1 MKILPSTF
9 NKKIFSLKNLFYHI
23 YTIIN
28 IIINNY
34 DIIHCSFH
42 YYPYIFDCIISS
54 KIKKNAVIIGA
65 QGTYGVLPLTKW
77 YLRFF
82 LKLHYKNSKIIHTAS
97 NFTKNEMLKYLDI
110 KNIIKFPINGID
122 INFFHP
128 TRNIDNFRNRYSENF
143 IILSIGALKIRK
155 GQDILIKA
163 FKIIKNEINN
173 VKLLIIGSG
182 TYKKLLEK
190 IIKNYGIED
199 VEFLGR
205 IQGKMLLKNYN
216 LCDIFILTPRF
227 YKNKFEGFGLV
238 YLEAGACKKPV
249 IGASS
254 GGVSEVIKHG
264 ETGFLVAEND
274 YKKVAEYAIK
284 ILTNLELKEKLG
296 ENGLLNARNNSWS
309 KICKRLLKLYY
320 KNIGDLT

>member
-1 MKILPSTF
+1 LT
-9 NKKIFSLKNLFYHI
+9 SL
-23 YTIIN
+23 
-28 IIINNY
+28 
-34 DIIHCSFH
+34 
-42 YYPYIFDCIISS
+42 
-54 KIKKNAVIIGA
+54 
-65 QGTYGVLPLTKW
+65 
-77 YLRFF
+77 
-82 LKLHYKNSKIIHTAS
+82 
-97 NFTKNEMLKYLDI
+97 YLDI

-122 INFFHP
+122 INFFRP
-128 TRNIDNFRNRYSENF
+128 IQNINDLRSRYSENI
-143 IILSIGALKIRK
+143 IILSVGALKIRK

-163 FKIIKNEINN
+163 FKIIKNKINN
-173 VKLLIIGSG
+173 AKLLIIGSG

-190 IIKNYGIED
+190 IIINYGIED

-205 IQGKMLLKNYN
+205 IQDKMLLKYYN

-249 IGASS
+249 IGARS

-320 KNIGDLT
+320 KILEI